1 MYANISSHFGRFV
14 TGKKAPERNNIGTVT
29 RLITNPKPSM
39 SFILEANMR
48 PMPMNERPMR
58 NMNINE
64 MRNDASET
72 SLNPIRYDKNSI
84 VTPCI
89 SAGVTPPNILPST
102 IELLFTGATIISFKN
117 PNCLSHKTDIPENI
131 DVKSMDIP
139 TIPGTRNIE
148 KAALPVPGKEILFR
162 PNPKNAR
169 KKKGIEN

>member
-1 MYANISSHFGRFV
+1 
-14 TGKKAPERNNIGTVT
+14 
-29 RLITNPKPSM
+29 
-39 SFILEANMR
+39 
-48 PMPMNERPMR
+48 MNERPMR

-169 KKKGIEN
+169 KKKGIENWPMILDFDLKKRFISLNHRMYMALVSMKLMSPPQFVF